1 MASILFFTP
10 YYPPEVGAAQT
21 RISETAARLV
31 KRGHQV
37 TVLTTLPNY
46 PLGKVPPEY
55 RGRARRRQMR
65 DGVSIV
71 RVWSYISPNKGFL
84 RRILAQLS
92 FGCLAPFLGVR
103 AVGRPD
109 VIIVE
114 SPPLFDAIGGRLL
127 ARIKRCPY
135 VFTVADIWPESA
147 VQLGVLRNRW
157 LIRLAEWL
165 EWSTYRRAGAIW
177 SVTAGIR
184 QALVQRGLPEKQ
196 VFLLPN
202 GVDTGKFR
210 PCSQAQARSELG
222 WETGFTLL
230 YAGTIG
236 LAHGLITLLDAAEQ
250 VRNYTDIRLV
260 LVGEGAAKDELLA
273 EAQRRQLT
281 NVTFLSAQPH
291 DQMPLVIAAADACL
305 ASLRRVPL
313 FEGALPSKMYEAM
326 ACARPIVLA
335 VDGEARQLIAEQ
347 AGAAL
352 YVEPE
357 NATALAQAILQLRAQ
372 PELARQLG
380 ERGRE
385 FVKAHFDRDQL
396 VVALEERLLALI
408 ERRQEEAQIRLPVL
422 QGSLDTTEAGG
433 GKGDF

>member
-21 RISETAARLV
+21 RISETAVRLV

-46 PLGKVPPEY
+46 PLGKVPAEY
-55 RGRARRRQMR
+55 RSRAQRRQVR

-92 FGCLAPFLGVR
+92 FGCLASFLGLR
-103 AVGRPD
+103 AIGKPD
-109 VIIVE
+109 VIVVE

-127 ARIKRCPY
+127 ARIMRCPY

-147 VQLGVLRNRW
+147 VQLGVLRNRL

-184 QALVQRGLPEKQ
+184 QTLIERGLPEKQ

-202 GVDTGKFR
+202 GVDTEKFR
-210 PCSQAQARSELG
+210 PLSQAQARAELG
-222 WETGFTLL
+222 WEKGFTLV

-236 LAHGLITLLDAAEQ
+236 LAHGLSTLLDAAEQ
-250 VRNYTDIRLV
+250 LKSYSDIRLV
-260 LVGEGAAKDELLA
+260 LVGEGAAKDELIA
-273 EAQRRQLT
+273 DAQRRQLT
-281 NVTFLSAQPH
+281 NVTFLNAQPH
-291 DQMPLVIAAADACL
+291 DLMPCIISAADACL
-305 ASLRRVPL
+305 VSLRKVPL

-357 NATALAQAILQLRAQ
+357 SAVALAQAILRLRDQ
-372 PELARQLG
+372 PELAQQLG

-385 FVKAHFDRDQL
+385 FVKSHFDRNLL
-396 VVALEERLLALI
+396 VEGLEQRLLTLI
-408 ERRQEEAQIRLPVL
+408 NRRQGEAQKPLPAL
-422 QGSLDTTEAGG
+422 QESSDTH
-433 GKGDF
+433 

>member
-1 MASILFFTP
+1 MAKILFFTP

-21 RISETAARLV
+21 RISETATRLV

-46 PLGKVPPEY
+46 PLGQVPAEY
-55 RGRARRRQMR
+55 RNRAQRRQVR

-84 RRILAQLS
+84 RRILSQLS
-92 FGCLAPFLGVR
+92 FGCVAPFLGMR
-103 AVGRPD
+103 AVGKPD

-114 SPPLFDAIGGRLL
+114 SPPLFDAIGGRVL
-127 ARIKRCPY
+127 AWVKRCPY
-135 VFTVADIWPESA
+135 IFTVADIWPESA
-147 VQLGVLRNRW
+147 VQLGMLRNRT

-165 EWSTYRRAGAIW
+165 EWSTYRRAGAVW
-177 SVTAGIR
+177 SVTAGIC
-184 QALVQRGLPEKQ
+184 QTLIARGLPEKQ
-196 VFLLPN
+196 IFLLPN
-202 GVDTGKFR
+202 GVDTEKFR
-210 PCSQAQARSELG
+210 PLPQAEARAALG
-222 WETGFTLL
+222 WDSGFTLL

-236 LAHGLITLLDAAEQ
+236 LAHGLNTLLDAAEQ
-250 VRNYTDIRLV
+250 LKQDTNVRVV
-260 LVGEGAAKDELLA
+260 LVGEGAAKEELMA

-281 NVTFLSAQPH
+281 NVSFLSAQPH
-291 DQMPLVIAAADACL
+291 DRMPFIISAADACL
-305 ASLRRVPL
+305 ASLRKVPL

-335 VDGEARQLIAEQ
+335 VDGEARELIARQ

-357 NATALAQAILQLRAQ
+357 NAAALAQGV
-372 PELARQLG
+372 RQLYDHPEQAEQLG
-380 ERGRE
+380 QRGRE

-396 VVALEERLLALI
+396 VVALEDRLLALTGA
-408 ERRQEEAQIRLPVL
+408 RRAEQAAQLPVL
-422 QGSLDTTEAGG
+422 QGASDAE
-433 GKGDF
+433 

>member
-21 RISETAARLV
+21 RISETAVRLV

-46 PLGKVPPEY
+46 PLGKVPAEY
-55 RGRARRRQMR
+55 RSRAQRRQVR

-92 FGCLAPFLGVR
+92 FGCLAPFFGLR
-103 AVGRPD
+103 AIGKPD
-109 VIIVE
+109 VIVVE

-127 ARIKRCPY
+127 ARIMRCPY

-147 VQLGVLRNRW
+147 VQLGVLRNRL

-184 QALVQRGLPEKQ
+184 QTLIERGLPEQQ

-202 GVDTGKFR
+202 GVDTEKFHPR
-210 PCSQAQARSELG
+210 SQTEARAELG
-222 WETGFTLL
+222 WEPGFTLV

-236 LAHGLITLLDAAEQ
+236 LAHGLNTLLDAAEQ
-250 VRNYTDIRLV
+250 LKSYSDIRLV
-260 LVGEGAAKDELLA
+260 LVGEGAAKDELVA
-273 EAQRRQLT
+273 DVQRRQLT
-281 NVTFLSAQPH
+281 NVTFLNAQPH
-291 DQMPLVIAAADACL
+291 DRMPFIISAADACL
-305 ASLRRVPL
+305 VSLRKVPL

-357 NATALAQAILQLRAQ
+357 SAKALAQAILRLRDQ
-372 PELARQLG
+372 PELAQHLG

-385 FVKAHFDRDQL
+385 FVKSHFDRNLL
-396 VVALEERLLALI
+396 VEALEERLLALTN
-408 ERRQEEAQIRLPVL
+408 RGQEGVQRPLPIL
-422 QGSLDTTEAGG
+422 QESSETH
-433 GKGDF
+433 

>member
-1 MASILFFTP
+1 MANILFFTP

-21 RISETAARLV
+21 RISETAVRLV
-31 KRGHQV
+31 KRGHRV

-46 PLGKVPPEY
+46 PLGQVPLEY
-55 RGRARRRQMR
+55 RNRRLRRQVR

-84 RRILAQLS
+84 RRILSQLS
-92 FGCLAPFLGVR
+92 FGCLAPFLGLR
-103 AVGRPD
+103 AIGKPD

-114 SPPLFDAIGGRLL
+114 SPPLFDAIGGRFL
-127 ARIKRCPY
+127 AWVKRCPY
-135 VFTVADIWPESA
+135 IFTVADIWPESA
-147 VQLGVLRNRW
+147 VQLGVLHNRL

-184 QALVQRGLPEKQ
+184 QTLIERGLPERQ

-202 GVDTGKFR
+202 GVDTEKFR
-210 PCSQAQARSELG
+210 PLPQAEARDALG
-222 WETGFTLL
+222 WGPGFTLL

-236 LAHGLITLLDAAEQ
+236 LAHGLGTLLDAAEQ
-250 VRNYTDIRLV
+250 LKDDAGIRMV
-260 LVGEGAAKDELLA
+260 LVGEGAAKDELIA

-291 DQMPLVIAAADACL
+291 DRMPLIIASADACL
-305 ASLRRVPL
+305 VSLRKVPL

-335 VDGEARQLIAEQ
+335 VDGEARQLIAQQ

-357 NATALAQAILQLRAQ
+357 NASALAQAVLHLRAQ
-372 PELARQLG
+372 PEEARQLG
-380 ERGRE
+380 QRGRE
-385 FVKAHFDRDQL
+385 FVKAHFDRDLL
-396 VVALEERLLALI
+396 VVALEDHVLRLVGK
-408 ERRQEEAQIRLPVL
+408 QPVDTQAQLPVL
-422 QGSLDTTEAGG
+422 QGSSDTHGVGAQGP
-433 GKGDF
+433 F

>member
-1 MASILFFTP
+1 MANILFFTP

-21 RISETAARLV
+21 RISETAVRLV
-31 KRGHQV
+31 KRGHRV
-37 TVLTTLPNY
+37 TILTTLPNY
-46 PLGKVPPEY
+46 PLGKVPAEY
-55 RGRARRRQMR
+55 RSRSQRRQVR

-92 FGCLAPFLGVR
+92 FGCLASFLGLR
-103 AVGRPD
+103 AVGKPD

-147 VQLGVLRNRW
+147 VQLGVLHNRF

-184 QALVQRGLPEKQ
+184 QTLVERGLPEKQ
-196 VFLLPN
+196 IFLLPN
-202 GVDTGKFR
+202 GVDTEKFR
-210 PCSQAQARSELG
+210 PRSQGEARAELG
-222 WETGFTLL
+222 WGDGFTLI

-236 LAHGLITLLDAAEQ
+236 LAHGLNTLLDAAEQ
-250 VRNYTDIRLV
+250 LKRYSDIRVV
-260 LVGEGAAKDELLA
+260 LIGEGAAKDDLMADVE
-273 EAQRRQLT
+273 RRQLT
-281 NVTFLSAQPH
+281 NVTFLNAQPH
-291 DQMPLVIAAADACL
+291 DRMPSIIAAADACL
-305 ASLRRVPL
+305 VSLRKVPL

-357 NATALAQAILQLRAQ
+357 SAPALAQAILHMRDQ

-385 FVKAHFDRDQL
+385 FVKSHFDRNQL
-396 VVALEERLLALI
+396 VVALEDRLLALMK
-408 ERRQEEAQIRLPVL
+408 RQQEEAQVHLPVL
-422 QGSLDTTEAGG
+422 QESSDTH
-433 GKGDF
+433 

>member
-1 MASILFFTP
+1 MARILFFTP

-21 RISETAARLV
+21 RISETATRLV

-46 PLGKVPPEY
+46 PLGQVLPEY
-55 RGRARRRQMR
+55 RSRAQRRQVR

-84 RRILAQLS
+84 RRILSQLS

-103 AVGRPD
+103 AIGKPD
-109 VIIVE
+109 VIVVE
-114 SPPLFDAIGGRLL
+114 SPPLFDAIGGRVL

-135 VFTVADIWPESA
+135 IFTVADIWPESA
-147 VQLGVLRNRW
+147 VQLGVLHNRS

-165 EWSTYRRAGAIW
+165 EWSTYRRAGAVW

-184 QALVQRGLPEKQ
+184 QTLIERGLPERQ

-202 GVDTGKFR
+202 GVDTEKFR
-210 PCSQAQARSELG
+210 PLAQAEARAALG
-222 WETGFTLL
+222 WEAGFTLL

-236 LAHGLITLLDAAEQ
+236 LAHGLHTLLDAAAQLMRE
-250 VRNYTDIRLV
+250 TDIRVV
-260 LVGEGAAKDELLA
+260 LVGEGAAKDELIA

-281 NVTFLSAQPH
+281 NVSFLSAQPH
-291 DQMPLVIAAADACL
+291 DRMPLIISAADACL
-305 ASLRRVPL
+305 ASLRKLPL

-335 VDGEARQLIAEQ
+335 VDGEARDLIAQQ
-347 AGAAL
+347 ARAAL

-357 NATALAQAILQLRAQ
+357 NASALAQGILHLRDQPDLAQ
-372 PELARQLG
+372 QLG
-380 ERGRE
+380 QRGRE

-396 VVALEERLLALI
+396 VVALEERLLALVGS
-408 ERRQEEAQIRLPVL
+408 QPNDAQTKLPVL
-422 QGSLDTTEAGG
+422 QGASDA
-433 GKGDF
+433 D

>member
-1 MASILFFTP
+1 MARILFFTP

-37 TVLTTLPNY
+37 IVLTTLPNY
-46 PLGKVPPEY
+46 PLGQVPSEY
-55 RGRARRRQMR
+55 RGRAQRRQVR

-92 FGCLAPFLGVR
+92 FGCLAPLLGLR
-103 AVGRPD
+103 SIGRPD
-109 VIIVE
+109 VIVVE

-127 ARIKRCPY
+127 ARLKRCPY

-147 VQLGVLRNRW
+147 VQLGVLRNCL

-184 QALVQRGLPEKQ
+184 QTLIERGLPEKQ

-202 GVDTGKFR
+202 GVDTEKFR
-210 PCSQAQARSELG
+210 PRSQAEARAKLSWG
-222 WETGFTLL
+222 PGFTLV

-236 LAHGLITLLDAAEQ
+236 LAHGLNTLLDAAEQ
-250 VRNYTDIRLV
+250 LKSYSDIRLI
-260 LVGEGAAKDELLA
+260 LVGEGAAKDELIA
-273 EAQRRQLT
+273 DVQRRQLT
-281 NVTFLSAQPH
+281 NVTFLNAQPH
-291 DQMPLVIAAADACL
+291 DLMPFIISAADACL
-305 ASLRRVPL
+305 VSLRKVPL

-357 NATALAQAILQLRAQ
+357 SAVALAKAILRLRDQ
-372 PELARQLG
+372 PELAQHLG

-385 FVKAHFDRDQL
+385 FVKSHFDRNLL
-396 VVALEERLLALI
+396 VEGLEERLLTLI
-408 ERRQEEAQIRLPVL
+408 NSRQAEVQKPLPVL
-422 QGSLDTTEAGG
+422 QESSDTH
-433 GKGDF
+433 

>member
-1 MASILFFTP
+1 MANIVFFTP

-31 KRGHQV
+31 KRGHRV

-46 PLGKVPPEY
+46 PLGQVPPEY
-55 RGRARRRQMR
+55 RGRAQRRQVQG
-65 DGVSIV
+65 GVSIV

-84 RRILAQLS
+84 RRILSQLS
-92 FGCLAPFLGVR
+92 FGCLAPFLGGR

-109 VIIVE
+109 VIVVE
-114 SPPLFDAIGGRLL
+114 SPPLFDAIGGRVL
-127 ARIKRCPY
+127 ARFKRCPY

-147 VQLGVLRNRW
+147 VQLGVLRNRL

-184 QALVQRGLPEKQ
+184 QALIQRGLPEQQ

-202 GVDTGKFR
+202 GVDTEKFR
-210 PCSQAQARSELG
+210 PLPQAEARAELG
-222 WETGFTLL
+222 WEAGFTLL

-236 LAHGLITLLDAAEQ
+236 LAHGLITLLDAAE
-250 VRNYTDIRLV
+250 RLKNHPDIRII
-260 LVGEGAAKDELLA
+260 LVGEGAAKDELIA
-273 EAQRRQLT
+273 EAERRQLT
-281 NVTFLSAQPH
+281 NVTFLSAQRH
-291 DQMPLVIAAADACL
+291 DRMPLIIAAADACL
-305 ASLRRVPL
+305 VSLRKVPL

-357 NATALAQAILQLRAQ
+357 SAGALAEAILRLRDQPRLAQ
-372 PELARQLG
+372 HLG

-385 FVKAHFDRDQL
+385 FVKAHFDRDHL
-396 VVALEERLLALI
+396 VEGLEGHLLTLTSGRG
-408 ERRQEEAQIRLPVL
+408 EKVETHPPVL
-422 QGSLDTTEAGG
+422 QETSDTRAG
-433 GKGDF
+433 